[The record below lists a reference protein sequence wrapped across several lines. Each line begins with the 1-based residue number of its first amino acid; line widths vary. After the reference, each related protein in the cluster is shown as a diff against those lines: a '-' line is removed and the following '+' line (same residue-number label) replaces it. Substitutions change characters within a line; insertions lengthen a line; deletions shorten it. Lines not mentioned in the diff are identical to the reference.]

1 MTTTQD
7 TLVIGL
13 GEMQLS
19 KDPSTVLTCLGLG
32 SCIGF
37 SVYDPIVKVGGMVH
51 IVLPSSDGRETNAPA
66 KFADMAIPN
75 LLDAMSDLGSTNR
88 RLVIKM
94 AGGAQMSLAKGGSGI
109 FKTGE
114 RNIESVQIIAKEH
127 GLRIAAS
134 DVGGHSGRTL
144 RLFVSSGQVTVTT
157 AGTQTQDL

>member
-13 GEMQLS
+13 GEMQVS
-19 KDPSTVLTCLGLG
+19 KEPSAVLTCLGLG

-37 SVYDPIVKVGGMVH
+37 SVYDPMVKVGGMVH
-51 IVLPSSDGRETNAPA
+51 IVLPSSDGRETNTPA

-88 RLVIKM
+88 SLVIKM

-114 RNIESVQIIAKEH
+114 RNIESVNAIAQKH

>member
-7 TLVIGL
+7 ILVIGL
-13 GEMQLS
+13 GEMQVS
-19 KDPSTVLTCLGLG
+19 KDPSTILTCLGLG

-66 KFADMAIPN
+66 KFADMAIPS

-88 RLVIKM
+88 SLVVKM

-114 RNIESVQIIAKEH
+114 RNIESVNAIAKMH
-127 GLRIAAS
+127 GLKIAAS